1 MRLTSRMIRKED
13 YKEEALLLEMAF
25 YVFREGTY
33 DEVILDYLNRYY
45 IGTTEDYMDI
55 WQAAGAFEVKV
66 HQIEEKILCQVLFTE
81 DKVEESGVIFD
92 SYYCYRPNIKIVQAY
107 LAYNAYGYLARRMD
121 VKESILHYMEIE
133 MDQMGRGRDICSLAM
148 LKHFSENRERGEEYN
163 VWICRE
169 VRRFLSRG
177 VLVPWFKSFMYQTDI
192 PKELIDRACVVYT
205 TKPGHTVKVRFRI
218 DQGEKTGKWQE
229 ENMQNVYGG
238 IFSKSW
244 TLFADEKLI
253 WQALDHDGEDITV
266 SECQE
271 ILPEVNGEA
280 ELVSG
285 RDYIDRMILQK
296 DFNDYDAFY
305 RTAKT
310 YNDRKLLAEKV
321 LDIL

>member
-1 MRLTSRMIRKED
+1 
-13 YKEEALLLEMAF
+13 
-25 YVFREGTY
+25 
-33 DEVILDYLNRYY
+33 
-45 IGTTEDYMDI
+45 
-55 WQAAGAFEVKV
+55 
-66 HQIEEKILCQVLFTE
+66 
-81 DKVEESGVIFD
+81 
-92 SYYCYRPNIKIVQAY
+92 
-107 LAYNAYGYLARRMD
+107 
-121 VKESILHYMEIE
+121 
-133 MDQMGRGRDICSLAM
+133 
-148 LKHFSENRERGEEYN
+148 
-163 VWICRE
+163 
-169 VRRFLSRG
+169 
-177 VLVPWFKSFMYQTDI
+177 MYQTDI